1 VGLKGEGSAGTARLG
16 VFGGAFDPPHLGH
29 VALAQLA
36 VQQLR
41 LDALRIFPTGH
52 AWHKSRPLTAA
63 AHRMAMARLAF
74 GAIPHVVVDERETLR
89 AGPTYTVDTLRELAA
104 EHPGAELFVV
114 MGEDQALA
122 FTGWNG
128 WRDILQLAIICVA
141 EREELAQPDHRFV
154 PPAGLESRFCQL
166 QLPPVPVSAT
176 EIRSQIAHHAQAIPM
191 VAEPVARYIAQH
203 HLYQTA

>member
-1 VGLKGEGSAGTARLG
+1 
-16 VFGGAFDPPHLGH
+16 

-36 VQQLR
+36 VRQLQ
-41 LDALRIFPTGH
+41 LDQLRIFPTGH
-52 AWHKSRPLTAA
+52 AWHKSRTLTAA
-63 AHRMAMARLAF
+63 AHRIAMARLAF
-74 GAIPHVVVDERETLR
+74 EGIPGVVVDERETR
-89 AGPTYTVDTLRELAA
+89 REGPTYTVDTLRELAA
-104 EHPGAELFVV
+104 EFPGAALFLV

-122 FTGWNG
+122 FTSWHG

-154 PPAGLESRFCQL
+154 PPPELAPRFCQL
-166 QLPPVPVSAT
+166 RLPPVPVSAT
-176 EIRSQIAHHAQAIPM
+176 EIRSQIAHQAPSAPM